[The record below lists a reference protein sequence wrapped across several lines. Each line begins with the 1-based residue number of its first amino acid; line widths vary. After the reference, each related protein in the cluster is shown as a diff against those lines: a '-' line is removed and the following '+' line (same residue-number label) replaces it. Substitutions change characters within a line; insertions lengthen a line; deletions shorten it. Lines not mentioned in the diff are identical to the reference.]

1 MQKEK
6 LSYNPSLNEGSFSMS
21 FEEFKRYI
29 TDKSGTGDNVWRLE
43 TYKDQ
48 ILLVYDLLP
57 MDSEDLI
64 GILMDKPY
72 FACGL
77 EFAYANLQQYL
88 LGDSQNKEKSLSWW
102 KFIHL
107 FPNFMV
113 REHKK

>member
-1 MQKEK
+1 MQKEQ

-29 TDKSGTGDNVWRLE
+29 T
-43 TYKDQ
+43 
-48 ILLVYDLLP
+48 
-57 MDSEDLI
+57 
-64 GILMDKPY
+64 DKPY

-107 FPNFMV
+107 FPNLMV